1 MCSNNE
7 IRSVHLRSVGDPGPR
22 IVVLGRLLSEGARL
36 SGSPDLA
43 AAVATAVQRVLLTS
57 ICRRSGGGE
66 LASGMAP
73 GDLKFRSGSFS
84 GMWFVF

>member
-7 IRSVHLRSVGDPGPR
+7 VRSVHLRSVGDPGPR

-36 SGSPDLA
+36 SGSLELT

-57 ICRRSGGGE
+57 ICRSSGGGE
-66 LASGMAP
+66 AASGMAP
-73 GDLKFRSGSFS
+73 GDPDF
-84 GMWFVF
+84 